1 MPSWPFALLAGAG
14 CALLGLAWAGALSSR
29 RAALDA
35 WARTLMRL
43 EASLAYRPPA
53 LADWLLLGVR
63 GETDASVCGVL
74 ETAAQR
80 MRQDALLTLSRAAP
94 QPRDLTATDR
104 AALSPLW
111 TGLGAGDEAA
121 QRALLEAVRASLD
134 AQRTQ
139 ARQAEARDHRLA
151 VSLGVLGALAVFLFL
166 L

>member
-14 CALLGLAWAGALSSR
+14 CALLGLAWAGALSRR

-53 LADWLLLGVR
+53 LAGVR

>member
-14 CALLGLAWAGALSSR
+14 CALLGLAWAGALSRR

-121 QRALLEAVRASLD
+121 EAVRASLD

>member
-14 CALLGLAWAGALSSR
+14 CALLGLAWAGALSRR

-111 TGLGAGDEAA
+111 TGLGA
-121 QRALLEAVRASLD
+121 
-134 AQRTQ
+134 
-139 ARQAEARDHRLA
+139 
-151 VSLGVLGALAVFLFL
+151 LAVFLFL

>member
-1 MPSWPFALLAGAG
+1 
-14 CALLGLAWAGALSSR
+14 
-29 RAALDA
+29 
-35 WARTLMRL
+35 
-43 EASLAYRPPA
+43 
-53 LADWLLLGVR
+53 
-63 GETDASVCGVL
+63 
-74 ETAAQR
+74 